1 MGLPQYSSSSQQL
14 VRYGGNSKAY
24 NLAPST
30 SPMYP
35 HMINPAGDSNL
46 NGMLHV
52 MPTHNLSPRGGIL
65 PGQRT
70 DLPYDDPAA
79 PGHHPAHPHHGHP
92 SQRAAAH
99 HQYSYNDNMQDWYG
113 GASAGKHQQPNSSF
127 DSLSTRGHATAA
139 TLLQD
144 DYQKEK
150 MFSEFFTQVL
160 CPPQGGGNG
169 AAGNNNGNGG
179 GQG

>member
-1 MGLPQYSSSSQQL
+1 MGLPPYSSSSQQL

-24 NLAPST
+24 NLAPSA

-113 GASAGKHQQPNSSF
+113 GAGTSKHQQPNSSGF
-127 DSLSTRGHATAA
+127 DSLAARGHATAA

-169 AAGNNNGNGG
+169 AGNNNGNGG
-179 GQG
+179 QG